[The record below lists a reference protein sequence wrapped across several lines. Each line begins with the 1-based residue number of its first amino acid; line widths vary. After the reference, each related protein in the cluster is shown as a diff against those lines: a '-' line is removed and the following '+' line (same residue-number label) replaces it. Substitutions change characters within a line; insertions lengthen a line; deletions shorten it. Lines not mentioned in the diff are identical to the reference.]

1 MKKDPV
7 YLLGASNLS
16 ESKALECQI
25 SNVTKAADGPDLIAV
40 KVRNNT
46 AAAQAITI
54 TNQSHPTVVV
64 TPSKAEFEI
73 KPGKEIASAFQI
85 KQLNG
90 DDRRRAKVG
99 FKISS
104 ANLSF
109 ETKVTDTL
117 ARCVYAGAPPS
128 FDGTWKGWE
137 QAKVLH
143 ADKKNQVEEP
153 LDGRWSGPPDLNAV
167 IRTMWDDQ
175 ALYVG
180 VEVTDDIFHN
190 EQQPE
195 HVFLEDA
202 IEIGLELD
210 HNLSNAAKP
219 WQYVAGT
226 SAKGDVL
233 LRCTPNP
240 ECLVNLGPQRLAIHR
255 VGDKGGKIIYQV
267 AIPWAELN
275 QFQPSAGKQIG
286 FGLIADDGD
295 GKSNDRKFISWFG
308 SGISSKKPNELG
320 DLILVK

>member
-1 MKKDPV
+1 M
-7 YLLGASNLS
+7 
-16 ESKALECQI
+16 
-25 SNVTKAADGPDLIAV
+25 
-40 KVRNNT
+40 
-46 AAAQAITI
+46 
-54 TNQSHPTVVV
+54 
-64 TPSKAEFEI
+64 
-73 KPGKEIASAFQI
+73 
-85 KQLNG
+85 
-90 DDRRRAKVG
+90 
-99 FKISS
+99 
-104 ANLSF
+104 
-109 ETKVTDTL
+109 
-117 ARCVYAGAPPS
+117 
-128 FDGTWKGWE
+128 
-137 QAKVLH
+137 
-143 ADKKNQVEEP
+143 
-153 LDGRWSGPPDLNAV
+153 

-233 LRCTPNP
+233 QRCTPNP